1 MLSIIARI
9 LGVLVSCYSFC
20 CFVRILLSWLPG
32 LNLGRAGDFLARVTD
47 PYLDFFEVHTP
58 LRAGGFDFSPIIAL
72 ALLSV
77 LINIFEAISVVG
89 TISIG
94 YIVATVLRAAWSA
107 VSFFL
112 IFLAVAALIRVI
124 AYAARANSTHP
135 FWMTLDAMLNPVL
148 FKINR
153 LIYRNR
159 IVNYLQGL
167 VTALAVLVI
176 ICVAGGVAVD
186 RLCRLLYTLPF

>member
-1 MLSIIARI
+1 MLSTIARI
-9 LGVLVSCYSFC
+9 LSVLVSCYSFC
-20 CFVRILLSWLPG
+20 CFIRILLTWLPG
-32 LNLGRAGDFLARVTD
+32 LNFGRVGRFFEDITD
-47 PYLDFFEVHTP
+47 PYLDFFAVHTP

-72 ALLSV
+72 SLLSV
-77 LINIFEAISVVG
+77 LINIFDAISFAG
-89 TISIG
+89 IISIG
-94 YIVATVLRAAWSA
+94 YILGTVLKVLWSA
-107 VSFFL
+107 VSFFFV
-112 IFLAVAALIRVI
+112 FLAVADLIRII
-124 AYAARANSTHP
+124 AFAAHANSTHP

-153 LIYRNR
+153 IFYRNR

-186 RLCRLLYTLPF
+186 RLSRLLYALPF